1 MVKVAKK
8 DRVRSPDVITR
19 DYTVNLHKALHGI
32 GFKRRAPRAVK
43 AIREFAQKMMKTND
57 VRVDTEVNKFVWH
70 KGVKAVPYRVR
81 VRLSRR
87 KNDDEDA
94 KESLYTHVQLVEVS
108 GFKGLNTEKVDA

>member
-1 MVKVAKK
+1 MI
-8 DRVRSPDVITR
+8 S
-19 DYTVNLHKALHGI
+19 
-32 GFKRRAPRAVK
+32 
-43 AIREFAQKMMKTND
+43 
-57 VRVDTEVNKFVWH
+57 